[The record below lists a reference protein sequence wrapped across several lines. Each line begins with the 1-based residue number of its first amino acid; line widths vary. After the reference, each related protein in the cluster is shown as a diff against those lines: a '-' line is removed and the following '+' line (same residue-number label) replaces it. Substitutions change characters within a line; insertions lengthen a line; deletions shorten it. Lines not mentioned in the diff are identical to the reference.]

1 MLILGIIVSG
11 LLVGWFAQLILGRRG
26 RDIDWGM
33 ALVAGIAGSFVGGL
47 VLSLIFGD
55 GLSLEPSG
63 IVGSVLGALIVTAV
77 WSTLKGNRARRGGSK
92 RSS

>member
-1 MLILGIIVSG
+1 MSG

-63 IVGSVLGALIVTAV
+63 IVGSVLGTLIVTAV
-77 WSTLKGNRARRGGSK
+77 WSTLKGNRARRAGSK